1 MTLEETVLA
10 TAPEASLDQSDTA
23 EPSVASPTP
32 AGAPRARLSLD
43 GEWQFAFCGDGLV
56 PLAEVADW
64 RTCVVPAPWQAQFAD
79 LRERNGRAWY
89 RRTFE
94 LPAGWIPSAAALV
107 LRFGAVNY
115 HARVWVNGRLAVEH
129 EGGYLP
135 FEAEI
140 GALVRPGRNEV
151 AVAVTAPTDDRELY
165 PDFPVGEVPFGK
177 QSWYGPLGGIWQ
189 SVHLERRAAD
199 HVRAVR
205 LTPCLRTGRVDV
217 ARGAVTSPDAGR
229 ASSSS
234 RSRTPTA
241 PSWPRPRSSRPRA
254 MTAPPPRSSFW
265 ARCPGRRRPRG
276 STASPPP
283 CAAAASVLDALSET
297 FGFRTVEARDGRIY
311 LNGEPVYLRGALDQD
326 YYPDGICTTP
336 SEAFL
341 EDQFRKAKALGLNCV
356 RCHIKV
362 PDPRYYAV
370 ADRVGLLVWTELP
383 NVGRLTDRRP
393 SGSAPRMEGILER
406 DGNHPSIV
414 CWTIINENWGT
425 DLVHDAEH
433 RAWLNRTY
441 RWLKALD
448 PTRLVVD
455 NSPCPPNFHVES
467 DLDDFH
473 FYAALPD
480 HRRRLGRLR
489 RRASP
494 TAVPRS
500 FSPHGDAKRTGREP
514 RHLLRVRQ
522 LGPARP
528 GGR

>member
-1 MTLEETVLA
+1 MTLDETVVA

-64 RTCVVPAPWQAQFAD
+64 RTCTVPAPWQAQFAD

-115 HARVWVNGRLAVEH
+115 HARVWVNGSLAVEH

-205 LTPCLRTGRVDV
+205 LTPACG
-217 ARGAVTSPDAGR
+217 P
-229 ASSSS
+229 
-234 RSRTPTA
+234 
-241 PSWPRPRSSRPRA
+241 
-254 MTAPPPRSSFW
+254 
-265 ARCPGRRRPRG
+265 
-276 STASPPP
+276 
-283 CAAAASVLDALSET
+283 AASTWRWSC
-297 FGFRTVEARDGRIY
+297 RI
-311 LNGEPVYLRGALDQD
+311 A
-326 YYPDGICTTP
+326 
-336 SEAFL
+336 
-341 EDQFRKAKALGLNCV
+341 
-356 RCHIKV
+356 
-362 PDPRYYAV
+362 
-370 ADRVGLLVWTELP
+370 
-383 NVGRLTDRRP
+383 
-393 SGSAPRMEGILER
+393 
-406 DGNHPSIV
+406 
-414 CWTIINENWGT
+414 
-425 DLVHDAEH
+425 
-433 RAWLNRTY
+433 
-441 RWLKALD
+441 
-448 PTRLVVD
+448 
-455 NSPCPPNFHVES
+455 
-467 DLDDFH
+467 
-473 FYAALPD
+473 
-480 HRRRLGRLR
+480 
-489 RRASP
+489 
-494 TAVPRS
+494 
-500 FSPHGDAKRTGREP
+500 
-514 RHLLRVRQ
+514 
-522 LGPARP
+522 
-528 GGR
+528 